1 MVERAIDL
9 LPSTPPA
16 SAAVAQTREGLPSG
30 SIIEE
35 LAIHWP
41 GENTDFVLG
50 DGVRHAVYAR
60 PYERKIGDPVY
71 RPLKIFTLDPSRH
84 TVQMTLLLDN
94 KNPKAEG
101 KDEPAP
107 EKVQLDLLAFNGTG
121 GFTHH
126 NRQPTSSR

>member
-71 RPLKIFTLDPSRH
+71 RPLKIFTLDPSASRMEGA
-84 TVQMTLLLDN
+84 VAVVNVLYEPLAPGPESALFIVDN
-94 KNPKAEG
+94 YDGWQN
-101 KDEPAP
+101 
-107 EKVQLDLLAFNGTG
+107 L
-121 GFTHH
+121 
-126 NRQPTSSR
+126 